1 MRLYLNLEEM
11 EGRWIAHLADWPGGF
26 ASAGSRE
33 AAVAAAAEA
42 APQFFD
48 WLRRHGEQPPA
59 AAFEFVVDEV
69 HRAWVSDDDYEVNAF
84 FAADRAPLTAEEVAV
99 FTARLAASR
108 ADLLDACLGLSDE
121 ALAQQLPGERWPIN
135 GVLNHVATAENWYL
149 SRLGL
154 DNEAAWD
161 MNAVLGRL
169 MLVRAQFNEALKL
182 MAGKDATA
190 TLQGETWSPRKIVR
204 RALWHE
210 LDHAAHIR
218 QLRGRLLRPAE
229 AK

>member
-1 MRLYLNLEEM
+1 MLFHLNLEEM
-11 EGRWIAHLADWPGGF
+11 EGRWIAHFAGWPGGF
-26 ASAGSRE
+26 ASAETRE
-33 AAVAAAAEA
+33 AAVAAVAEA
-42 APQFFD
+42 GPQFLA

-59 AAFEFVVDEV
+59 VTFEFFVDEV
-69 HRAWVSDDDYEVNAF
+69 QRAWVSQDDYEVNAF
-84 FAADRAPLTAEEVAV
+84 FAADRAPLTADEVDVFAV
-99 FTARLAASR
+99 RLAASR
-108 ADLLDACLGLSDE
+108 ADLLDAYLGLSDE
-121 ALAQQLPGERWPIN
+121 ALAHVLPGERWPIN
-135 GVLNHVATAENWYL
+135 GILNHVATAENWYL

-161 MNAVLGRL
+161 MSDVLGKL

-182 MAGKDATA
+182 MAGRDATA

-218 QLRGRLLRPAE
+218 QLRAQLS
-229 AK
+229 